1 MIIDRRRFLTAAGA
15 SALPHFAIA
24 QNAGPDTRPSVNV
37 AVQIVS
43 ISGTLEPMREQS
55 NVGFR
60 IMPSFSE
67 PLIGI
72 DWLRSQRAE
81 PVLATSWRRI
91 DARTLEL
98 TLRED
103 VRMHDGRVMEAEDV
117 AFTFSDQRMWTG
129 LPADTRGLFVSTTAG
144 AAGKTPP
151 PEAAAISRA
160 HFPGFERMEV
170 VDRRT
175 VRFVNAVPD
184 VTLEGRLTRTSG
196 AIFSRAA
203 FAQAPTWLDWAR
215 RPIGTGPYRV
225 AAFRPGQDLVL
236 EAHDE
241 YWGSRPP
248 LRRIRFIEVPDV
260 AARVAGLQ
268 AGDWD
273 FVCDLPPDQIPGI
286 ERSTRHH
293 VVGGPINN
301 NRLIVWDKTHP
312 VLANPLVRRAMSHSI
327 DRQSIVDSLWGG
339 RTAVPRGL
347 QWEVYGDM
355 YLADW
360 GAPRF
365 DLAEARRLLREAN
378 YQGQPIPYQLLN
390 NYYTLQVASCQIL
403 VEGWR
408 QAGLNVQIEMK
419 ENWGQVIGR
428 FEGRGLCDNSNTA
441 VFNDPVAPMSVY
453 APGGQ
458 TWASGQWQND
468 EAPRLMDAL
477 QTEPEL
483 AARRATF
490 RRLLTLT
497 EREDPAY
504 TVLFQTANFTGKRR
518 DLPWQAAKSFVMDF
532 SARNWGGAA

>member
-1 MIIDRRRFLTAAGA
+1 MIQRRHILGAAAGA
-15 SALPHFAIA
+15 SLLPRFAIA
-24 QNAGPDTRPSVNV
+24 QNAGPDTRPSITV

-72 DWLRSQRAE
+72 DWVRTQRAE
-81 PVLATSWRRI
+81 AVLATSWRRI
-91 DARTLEL
+91 DAKTLEL
-98 TLRED
+98 TLRDD

-117 AFTFSDQRMWTG
+117 AFTFSNQRMWTG
-129 LPADTRGLFVSTTAG
+129 LPADNRGLFVSTTAG
-144 AAGKTPP
+144 GAGKTPP

-160 HFPGFERMEV
+160 HFPNFERMEV

-184 VTLEGRLTRTSG
+184 VTLEGRLTRTTG

-203 FAQAPTWLDWAR
+203 FAQAATWLDWAR
-215 RPIGTGPYRV
+215 KPVGTGPYRV
-225 AAFRPGQDLVL
+225 ASFRPGQDLVL

-241 YWGSRPP
+241 YWGGRPP
-248 LRRIRFIEVPDV
+248 LKRIRFVEVPDV

-273 FVCDLPPDQIPGI
+273 FICDLPPDQIQGI
-286 ERSTRHH
+286 ERSPRHE

-360 GAPRF
+360 EAPRF
-365 DLAEARRLLREAN
+365 DLAEARRLLRQAN

-390 NYYTLQVASCQIL
+390 NYYTLQVASSQIL

-419 ENWGQVIGR
+419 ENWGQVLGR
-428 FEGRGLCDNSNTA
+428 FAGRGLCDNSNTA

-458 TWASGQWQND
+458 TWASGQWQNP
-468 EAPRLMDAL
+468 ESPKLMEAL
-477 QTEPEL
+477 QTEGDL
-483 AARRATF
+483 AKRRATF

-504 TVLFQTANFTGKRR
+504 TVLFQTANFTGKRK
-518 DLPWQAAKSFVMDF
+518 DLPWQPAKSFVMDF
-532 SARNWGGAA
+532 SARNWGA

>member
-1 MIIDRRRFLTAAGA
+1 MIQRRHILGATAGA
-15 SALPHFAIA
+15 ALLPRFAIA
-24 QNAGPDTRPSVNV
+24 QNAAPDTRPSITV

-72 DWLRSQRAE
+72 DWTRTQRAE
-81 PVLATSWRRI
+81 AVLATSWRRI
-91 DARTLEL
+91 DAKTLEL
-98 TLRED
+98 TLRDD

-117 AFTFSDQRMWTG
+117 AFTFSNERMWTG

-144 AAGKTPP
+144 GAGKTPP

-160 HFPGFERMEV
+160 HFPNFERMEV

-175 VRFVNAVPD
+175 VRFVNSVPD
-184 VTLEGRLTRTSG
+184 VTLEGRLTRTTG

-203 FAQAPTWLDWAR
+203 FAQAATWLDWAR
-215 RPIGTGPYRV
+215 KPVGTGPYRV
-225 AAFRPGQDLVL
+225 ASFRPGQDLVL

-241 YWGSRPP
+241 YWGGRPP
-248 LRRIRFIEVPDV
+248 LKRIRFVEVPDV
-260 AARVAGLQ
+260 ASRVAGLQ
-268 AGDWD
+268 AGDYD
-273 FVCDLPPDQIPGI
+273 FICDLPPDQIQGI
-286 ERSTRHH
+286 ERSARHH

-360 GAPRF
+360 EAPRF

-378 YQGQPIPYQLLN
+378 YRGEPIPYQLLN
-390 NYYTLQVASCQIL
+390 NYYTLQVASSQIL

-419 ENWGQVIGR
+419 ENWGQIIGR

-477 QTEPEL
+477 QTESDL
-483 AARRATF
+483 TKRRDTF

-504 TVLFQTANFTGKRR
+504 TVLFQTANFTGKRK
-518 DLPWQAAKSFVMDF
+518 DLPWQASKSFVMDF